1 MEKRLIL
8 ALVLSLLVLIFWQ
21 RLSGRKLPE
30 THPADDRMKAVQSA
44 GPMPKEASSALPS
57 SPAGDLSTS
66 LKVPEEPLFWLE
78 NTNLKLGVG
87 QKTGVIR
94 HALIKGYHE
103 DLRRDSPMVDLSH
116 MGQAMI
122 SSPVFA
128 YATQNGFERLVPNE
142 VTVHNDAGKAKL
154 ELTFEGLRAAYE
166 ILPQG
171 YSFSVSIKKEGGYRL
186 PAPIVMLWPFG
197 TTKEEGKD
205 RYHISSF
212 QGLVGKKL
220 SSIPLAKL
228 KEAKDIQGPFPWV
241 GFGDKFFFQALID
254 DSRPFLEVRLIP
266 LNAHGFVM
274 SVPLFDGA
282 VQESALDR
290 DLTCFMGP
298 KAYDVLKAQGHDL
311 VRVVDFGMFGFLG
324 RPLLVTLKFFHRIL
338 GNWGLAI
345 IAVTVLLK
353 LLLAPLTHQSYQSMR
368 KMTVLQPKIRALQ
381 ERYKNDRTRL
391 SQETMALYKAHKVNP
406 LGGCL
411 PTLIQIPVFFAFY
424 YTLIN
429 TVELRHAPF
438 FWWIQDLSAK
448 DPYLVTPLLM
458 GASMIALQLLTPN
471 QQNTNPTQ
479 QRMMLLMPIVF
490 TFIFLSLPSG
500 LVLYYLFSNIL
511 SIAHLLF
518 FRQWQKNRPLL
529 AQAS

>member
-1 MEKRLIL
+1 
-8 ALVLSLLVLIFWQ
+8 
-21 RLSGRKLPE
+21 
-30 THPADDRMKAVQSA
+30 
-44 GPMPKEASSALPS
+44 
-57 SPAGDLSTS
+57 
-66 LKVPEEPLFWLE
+66 
-78 NTNLKLGVG
+78 
-87 QKTGVIR
+87 
-94 HALIKGYHE
+94 
-103 DLRRDSPMVDLSH
+103 
-116 MGQAMI
+116 
-122 SSPVFA
+122 
-128 YATQNGFERLVPNE
+128 
-142 VTVHNDAGKAKL
+142 
-154 ELTFEGLRAAYE
+154 
-166 ILPQG
+166 
-171 YSFSVSIKKEGGYRL
+171 
-186 PAPIVMLWPFG
+186 
-197 TTKEEGKD
+197 
-205 RYHISSF
+205 
-212 QGLVGKKL
+212 
-220 SSIPLAKL
+220 
-228 KEAKDIQGPFPWV
+228 
-241 GFGDKFFFQALID
+241 
-254 DSRPFLEVRLIP
+254 
-266 LNAHGFVM
+266 
-274 SVPLFDGA
+274 
-282 VQESALDR
+282 
-290 DLTCFMGP
+290 MGP

-324 RPLLVTLKFFHRIL
+324 RPLLVTLKFFHRLL

-368 KMTVLQPKIRALQ
+368 KMTELQPKIRALQ

-411 PTLIQIPVFFAFY
+411 PTFIQIPVFFAFY

-438 FWWIQDLSAK
+438 FWWIHDLSAK
-448 DPYLVTPLLM
+448 DPYLITPLLM
-458 GASMIALQLLTPN
+458 GVSMIALQLLTPN

>member
-8 ALVLSLLVLIFWQ
+8 ALVLSVLVLIFWQ
-21 RLSGRKLPE
+21 RLSSRMLPG
-30 THPADDRMKAVQSA
+30 TRTADDRTKASQSA
-44 GPMPKEASSALPS
+44 GAVPKEPSAALPD
-57 SPAGDLSTS
+57 SPAGEVSTS
-66 LKVPEEPLFWLE
+66 LRVPDEPMLWLE
-78 NTNLKLGVG
+78 TSNLKLGVG
-87 QKTGVIR
+87 QQTGAIR
-94 HALIKGYHE
+94 HALVKGYQE
-103 DLRRDSPMVDLSH
+103 DLRRDSPMVDLAH
-116 MGQAMI
+116 MGQGMLA
-122 SSPVFA
+122 SPVLA
-128 YATQNGFERLVPNE
+128 YATQSGFERLMPSK
-142 VTVHNDAGKAKL
+142 VTVRQDAGGAKV
-154 ELTFEGLRAAYE
+154 ELVFDGLRAVYE
-166 ILPQG
+166 IPPRG
-171 YSFSVSIKKEGGYRL
+171 YSFSVGITKEAGYRL
-186 PAPIVMLWPFG
+186 QAPVVVLWPFG

-220 SSIPLAKL
+220 TNVPMAKL
-228 KEAKDIQGPFPWV
+228 KEAKEVQGPFPWV

-254 DSRPFLEVRLIP
+254 DSRPFLEARLIP
-266 LNAHGFVM
+266 LNAHGVVL
-274 SVPLFDGA
+274 SVPLFDPAAG
-282 VQESALDR
+282 ESALAR
-290 DLTCFMGP
+290 DLTLFMGP

-324 RPLLVTLKFFHRIL
+324 RPLLVTLKFFHKLL

-368 KMTVLQPKIRALQ
+368 KMTELQPKIRALQ
-381 ERYKNDRTRL
+381 ERFKNDRTRL

-458 GASMIALQLLTPN
+458 GVSMIALQLLTPN